1 MNKISNDSLA
11 AFHPGF
17 YIKKYLDAQGMK
29 QSELANRL
37 NVSEKVVSNLVNG
50 KINLTDDMA
59 EGLALVFGTSVGL
72 WLSLNKIYFD
82 KKRKI
87 EENKKIK
94 EDEKILK
101 QMDYSFW
108 SNHGFVKKTRKA
120 GEKVKELRRFFQ
132 ISSLNTLKS
141 PDFLVQY
148 KTAVADVQEKNIIN
162 SNAWVQTALNL
173 ANKIEVNELNLD
185 YLRNSL
191 DEIRGMTSEDPE
203 KFMPKLNDIFKKSGV
218 AFVIVPNLKNCGI
231 NGAVKWLGKQKVLL
245 AINDRRKY
253 SDVFW
258 FALFHEI
265 KHVFQRKI
273 GHTIVSADDNIGITS
288 VLDLNKLEEEADSF
302 ARDFLISPSD
312 YNSFVNNSDYS
323 YSAVVSFSKQIGIQ
337 PGILVGRLQRDN
349 LIRYN
354 QLNGLKIKYKIIIN
368 TKSA

>member
-17 YIKKYLDAQGMK
+17 YIKKYLDARGMK

-37 NVSEKVVSNLVNG
+37 NVSEKVVSNLVHG
-50 KINLTDDMA
+50 EINLTDDLA
-59 EGLALVFGTSVGL
+59 EGLSLVFGTSVDL
-72 WLSLNKIYFD
+72 WMNLNKIYFD

-87 EENKKIK
+87 EESKKVK
-94 EDEKILK
+94 DDEEILK

-108 SNHGFVKKTRKA
+108 SNQGFVKKTRKA
-120 GEKVKELRRFFQ
+120 EEKVKELRKFFQ
-132 ISSLNTLKS
+132 ISSLKTLKS

-148 KTAVADVQEKNIIN
+148 KTAVANVQEKNIIN

-173 ANKIEVNELNLD
+173 ASQVEVDELNLD
-185 YLRNSL
+185 YLRSSL
-191 DEIRGMTSEDPE
+191 NDIRRMTSEKPE
-203 KFMPKLNDIFKKSGV
+203 KFMPKLNEIFKKSGV

-265 KHVFQRKI
+265 KHVFQKKI
-273 GHTIVSADDNIGITS
+273 GHTIISADDNIGITS
-288 VLDLNKLEEEADSF
+288 ALDLRKLEEEADSF

-312 YNSFVNNSDYS
+312 YSSFVNNENYS
-323 YSAVVSFSKQIGIQ
+323 YNAIVGFSKQIGIQ
-337 PGILVGRLQRDN
+337 PGIVVGRLQRDG
-349 LIRYN
+349 LLEYN
-354 QLNGLKIKYKIIIN
+354 RLNILKNKYKIVI
-368 TKSA
+368 K